1 MKKVFII
8 GVFNG
13 IRIDSGAAFPNVI
26 DFTPNFK
33 NEEMRISQYNNIVRK
48 ISNTNSLPYGS
59 VKFTELK
66 KEK

>member
-8 GVFNG
+8 GVCNG
-13 IRIDSGAAFPNVI
+13 IRVDSGAALPNVI
-26 DFTPNFK
+26 DITPNFK
-33 NEEMRISQYNNIVRK
+33 NEEINNIVKK

>member
-13 IRIDSGAAFPNVI
+13 IRIDSGATTSAHYVI
-26 DFTPNFK
+26 PTAMDLIEQK
-33 NEEMRISQYNNIVRK
+33 KGNIVMK

>member
-1 MKKVFII
+1 MKKVIII
-8 GVFNG
+8 GGFNG
-13 IRIDSGAAFPNVI
+13 IRVDSGAALPNVI
-26 DFTPNFK
+26 DITPKFK
-33 NEEMRISQYNNIVRK
+33 NNNVVK

>member
-1 MKKVFII
+1 MKKVFIL
-8 GVFNG
+8 GVGNG
-13 IRIDSGAAFPNVI
+13 IRIDSGAALPNVI
-26 DFTPNFK
+26 GITPNFK
-33 NEEMRISQYNNIVRK
+33 NEEINNIVKK